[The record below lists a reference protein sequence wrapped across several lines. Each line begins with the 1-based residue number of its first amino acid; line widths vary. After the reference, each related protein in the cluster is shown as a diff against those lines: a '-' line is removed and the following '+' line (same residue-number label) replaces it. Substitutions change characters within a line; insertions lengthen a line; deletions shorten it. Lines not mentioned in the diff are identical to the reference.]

1 MRRLREITKEKR
13 GDAMIVVMA
22 ILAVMV
28 VLGVTLLLSAS
39 MVLGTAKKN
48 VTGERLKIM
57 ASSFSEV
64 VEKDLVVD
72 GSSGI
77 KTYVKKTIDDGWP
90 VYDPKAEPQAE
101 GVYKKINVSQDN
113 QAIKDRL
120 DGYDVEVEMYHY
132 KKSGQ
137 EKLVVTT
144 ITSKGDNKYKLAVTY
159 VLQSNGTSWQK
170 EGVE

>member
-1 MRRLREITKEKR
+1 MRRLRKITKEKR

-64 VEKDLVVD
+64 IEKELTST
-72 GSSGI
+72 GSSEI
-77 KTYVKKTIDDGWP
+77 KEYVKNALDDNWP
-90 VYDPKAEPQAE
+90 AYDPAAETQADKVNKE
-101 GVYKKINVSQDN
+101 IEVTQNN
-113 QAIKDRL
+113 QSFGKQL
-120 DGYDVEVEMYHY
+120 DGFDVAVEMYHF

-144 ITSKGDNKYKLAVTY
+144 TTSKGDNKYKLAVTY
-159 VLQSNGTSWQK
+159 ISENDGNTWEK
-170 EGVE
+170 EGVK